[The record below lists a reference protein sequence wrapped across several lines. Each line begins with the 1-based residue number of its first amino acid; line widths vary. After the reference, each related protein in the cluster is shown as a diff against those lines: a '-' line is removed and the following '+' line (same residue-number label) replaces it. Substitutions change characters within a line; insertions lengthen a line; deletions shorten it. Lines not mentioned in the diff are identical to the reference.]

1 MGLPQAKISPPAPA
15 GPGTSDR
22 AIIGACARGDQS
34 AWAEL
39 VSRYGRLV
47 YSTPRRLGLDQDS
60 CDEVF
65 QLVFAGLLQQ
75 IESLR
80 DRDSLPKWLIT
91 VSYRTSL
98 RLLASRRRAESLEKA
113 VRHDLGAPPFE
124 DVERLERQQ
133 QLNEAMRRLGGRC
146 EELLRALHAGPSEP
160 NYEQVARR
168 LQMPIGSV
176 GPTRGRCIQKLV
188 AILRGMNADVAR

>member
-1 MGLPQAKISPPAPA
+1 VA
-15 GPGTSDR
+15 
-22 AIIGACARGDQS
+22 
-34 AWAEL
+34 
-39 VSRYGRLV
+39 RYGRLV

-75 IESLR
+75 LESLR

-98 RLLASRRRAESLEKA
+98 RLLAGRRRIESLEEA
-113 VRHDLGAPPFE
+113 GPHDLGAPPFE
-124 DVERLERQQ
+124 DLERLERQQ
-133 QLNEAMRRLGGRC
+133 QLHEAMRRLGGRC
-146 EELLRALHAGPSEP
+146 EELLRALYTGPSEP
-160 NYEQVARR
+160 NYEQVAKR
-168 LQMPIGSV
+168 LQMPLGSV

-188 AILRGMNADVAR
+188 TILHGMNADVTG